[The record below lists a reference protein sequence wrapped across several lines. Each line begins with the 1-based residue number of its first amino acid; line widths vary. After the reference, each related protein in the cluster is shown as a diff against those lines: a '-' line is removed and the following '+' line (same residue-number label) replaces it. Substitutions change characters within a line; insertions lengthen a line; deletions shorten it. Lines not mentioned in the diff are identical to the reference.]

1 MSDISLVLKVEVLDA
16 NGPRKPSIPSHFT
29 YLYTSSQSNLYYARE
44 ESCERDR
51 DRDRETERQRERET
65 ERQRDRQRKRDIET
79 ERDRKTG
86 IEPFYLL
93 W

>member
-51 DRDRETERQRERET
+51 ERETERLRDRETDRERET
-65 ERQRDRQRKRDIET
+65 ER
-79 ERDRKTG
+79 DRKSWNRTFLFTLV
-86 IEPFYLL
+86 I
-93 W
+93 

>member
-51 DRDRETERQRERET
+51 ERETERLRDRETDRERETERDRETERAGT
-65 ERQRDRQRKRDIET
+65 
-79 ERDRKTG
+79 
-86 IEPFYLL
+86 EPFYLL

>member
-1 MSDISLVLKVEVLDA
+1 MSNISLVLKVEVLDA
-16 NGPRKPSIPSHFT
+16 NGPRKSSIPSHFT

-51 DRDRETERQRERET
+51 DRDRETERQRET
-65 ERQRDRQRKRDIET
+65 KRQRDRQRKRDRET

>member
-51 DRDRETERQRERET
+51 DRERET